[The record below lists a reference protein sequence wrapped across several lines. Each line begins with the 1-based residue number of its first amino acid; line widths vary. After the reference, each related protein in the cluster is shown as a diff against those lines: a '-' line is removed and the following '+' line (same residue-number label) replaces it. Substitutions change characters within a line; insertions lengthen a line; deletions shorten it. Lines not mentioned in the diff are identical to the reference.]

1 MPQLI
6 TSVEGVEVHR
16 TYLTKDR
23 TILGRKPTNDI
34 VLMDLAVSGEHC
46 AFELHGLSEVVV
58 QDLRS
63 TNGTY
68 VNDRMVKRQVLQDGD
83 VLKIGRFRLEYL
95 SANELTDEGRT
106 TAMSLEGS
114 SSHTGNMH
122 ASLKVLTGSSAGL
135 ELPVAKAVST
145 FGKRGVALVAIAH
158 RRNGYFISCLEA
170 QVPPTINGLRVPDD
184 PVMLSQGDV
193 LELAGTTLEFLLV

>member
-23 TILGRKPTNDI
+23 TLLGRKPGNDI

-46 AFELHGLSEVVV
+46 AFELQGLSDVVV

-68 VNDRMVKRQVLQDGD
+68 VNDHMVKRHVLRDGD
-83 VLKIGRFRLEYL
+83 VLKIGRFRVEYL
-95 SANELTDEGRT
+95 SANELTNEGRT
-106 TAMSLEGS
+106 VAMSLEGS
-114 SSHTGNMH
+114 SANAGNMQ
-122 ASLKVLTGSSAGL
+122 ARLKVLTGSSAGL

-145 FGKRGVALVAIAH
+145 FGKHGVALVAIAH

-170 QVPPTINGLRVPDD
+170 TEPPTVNGLRVPND
-184 PVMLSQGDV
+184 PILLSPGDV
-193 LELAGTTLEFLLV
+193 LALAGTTLEFLLN

>member
-16 TYLTKDR
+16 TYLTKER
-23 TILGRKPTNDI
+23 TVLGRKPSNDI

-68 VNDRMVKRQVLQDGD
+68 VNDRMVKRHVLQDGD
-83 VLKIGRFRLEYL
+83 VLKIGRFRVEYL

-106 TAMSLEGS
+106 VAMPLEGS
-114 SSHTGNMH
+114 SLHTGGMH
-122 ASLKVLTGSSAGL
+122 ASLKVLTGSSTGL

-170 QVPPTINGLRVPDD
+170 TVPPTMNGLRVPDE

-193 LELAGTTLEFLLV
+193 LELAGTTLEFLLS